1 MLSVGWMGGLMAFSA
16 ALGTLPIPHTSK
28 LYIMHTSGRVNIK
41 IHFLSVTTTIVCQ
54 SL

>member
-1 MLSVGWMGGLMAFSA
+1 MLSVGRMVGLMALSA

-28 LYIMHTSGRVNIK
+28 LYIMHTSAGVNIK
-41 IHFLSVTTTIVCQ
+41 IHFLSVTTTIFCQ